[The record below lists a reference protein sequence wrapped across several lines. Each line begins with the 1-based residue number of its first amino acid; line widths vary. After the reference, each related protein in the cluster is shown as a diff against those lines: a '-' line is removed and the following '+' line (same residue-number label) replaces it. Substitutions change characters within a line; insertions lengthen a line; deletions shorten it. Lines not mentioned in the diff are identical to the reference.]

1 MPGRAAAQMVPIQTR
16 AAPTLPV
23 KCCDSSLTSFR
34 THYARNDAGRA
45 FAATGI
51 LATDPLCG
59 LNSEQSLS
67 LINWLHS
74 LFWVSNFPD
83 PKLREFD

>member
-1 MPGRAAAQMVPIQTR
+1 MLRFFLDEFPNSLRAE
-16 AAPTLPV
+16 
-23 KCCDSSLTSFR
+23 C
-34 THYARNDAGRA
+34 RA

-67 LINWLHS
+67 LLDWLRS

-83 PKLREFD
+83 PMLREFD